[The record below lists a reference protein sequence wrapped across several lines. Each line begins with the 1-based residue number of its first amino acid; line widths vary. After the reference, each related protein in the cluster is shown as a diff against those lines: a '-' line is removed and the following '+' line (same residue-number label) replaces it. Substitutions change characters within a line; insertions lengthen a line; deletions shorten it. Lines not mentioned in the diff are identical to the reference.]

1 MSKRI
6 LVVDDDSD
14 ICFVLKSVL
23 CDNGFVVDSYD
34 DPLIA
39 LEKFKAEF
47 YNLVI
52 LDIKMPEL
60 DGFSLYRNIKR
71 LDKKVKICFLTAGEM
86 YYRVDSDIFS
96 SLSPNCLIRKPI
108 KNEELIARVN
118 GIIRQKNYG
127 IIK

>member
-34 DPLIA
+34 DHLIA
-39 LEKFKAEF
+39 LENFKADF
-47 YNLVI
+47 YNFYSCN

-60 DGFSLYRNIKR
+60 DGLSLYGKIKR
-71 LDKKVKICFLTAGEM
+71 LDKEIKVCFLTAGEM

-96 SLSPNCLIRKPI
+96 SVPENCLIRKPI
-108 KNEELIARVN
+108 ENEELME
-118 GIIRQKNYG
+118 G
-127 IIK
+127 